1 MSLSV
6 VASGSKVMDGSEDS
20 LTSQT
25 TVAVYVLSL
34 DLTPLANGD
43 TVEVR
48 IYTKT
53 LSGSTKEVAYQ
64 ATYSNVQ
71 GEPNKFSVPVP
82 ASQYIEATLK
92 QTAGTNRTIDWA
104 LLSV

>member
-6 VASGSKVMDGSEDS
+6 IASGSSAMDGSEDS

-25 TVAVYVLSL
+25 TPDVYILTF
-34 DLTPLANGD
+34 DLTPLALGD
-43 TVEVR
+43 VIEAR

-53 LSGSTKEVAYQ
+53 LSGSTKEVAYM
-64 ATYSNVQ
+64 ATYANVQ

-82 ASQYIEATLK
+82 VAYYVEATLK
-92 QTAGTNRTIDWA
+92 QTAGSNRTIDWA
-104 LLSV
+104 LLGM